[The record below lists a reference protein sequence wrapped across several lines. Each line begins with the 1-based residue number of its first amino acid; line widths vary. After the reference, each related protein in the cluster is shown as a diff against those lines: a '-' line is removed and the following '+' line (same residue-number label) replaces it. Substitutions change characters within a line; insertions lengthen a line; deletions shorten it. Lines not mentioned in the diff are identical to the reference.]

1 MPEDSAK
8 IYRPGFLGSRKEDN
22 QCPSQQ
28 SEHFVGVFACF
39 DVDGVN
45 EKPLL
50 AFSVLPDETDLGADS
65 IAGFIE
71 TTLEYYKKTRTDV
84 KFIVSD
90 NEPTMRGMAKKLVNP
105 MIGCASHRISL
116 AVKHWLV
123 QNDQKV
129 LLEKV
134 NCLMKKSSNLKQ
146 AGKLRKKKQF
156 ETRHSQYHQMVVQL
170 LYASQISRIVTL
182 P

>member
-1 MPEDSAK
+1 MEVEKKITSAL
-8 IYRPGFLGSRKEDN
+8 PSNLGLIVDGR
-22 QCPSQQ
+22 SQR

-50 AFSVLPDETDLGADS
+50 PFSDLPDEIDLGADS

-90 NEPTMRGMAKKLVNP
+90 NEPTMKRATSRSRSP
-105 MIGCASHRISL
+105 YSSL
-116 AVKHWLV
+116 
-123 QNDQKV
+123 QNRS
-129 LLEKV
+129 LL
-134 NCLMKKSSNLKQ
+134 
-146 AGKLRKKKQF
+146 
-156 ETRHSQYHQMVVQL
+156 
-170 LYASQISRIVTL
+170 
-182 P
+182 